1 MINVLSSPVNIN
13 EHRNEINLL
22 SAQYIS
28 DPDMLAAKL
37 VEQVSNTIT
46 LMMFEESNFGF
57 TLYRT
62 LMKMIMSI
70 HKSSSPGIPPVS

>member
-37 VEQVSNTIT
+37 VEQV
-46 LMMFEESNFGF
+46 
-57 TLYRT
+57 
-62 LMKMIMSI
+62 KQMIMVVELSN
-70 HKSSSPGIPPVS
+70 HKLSSTGIPPVS